1 MRALF
6 YEFPNESELF
16 NISSQFLV
24 GGDILVTPVLD
35 PNVTSVSG
43 KSAVSPSSRVF

>member
-6 YEFPNESELF
+6 YEFLNKSNLL

-35 PNVTSVSG
+35 PNVTSASG
-43 KSAVSPSSRVF
+43 KSAVSTSSRMF